1 MLPLS
6 ARRALAGSARLGPVA
21 LAALALAPCGCSKP
35 LSQAECN
42 GLLDRYVEKLVGMD
56 RPDTPPAEVFR
67 LQAET
72 RARAAQD
79 PAFGECSERV
89 SRRAF
94 DCAMDAV
101 SADEMEQCLL

>member
-6 ARRALAGSARLGPVA
+6 ARAGQPKARARTVTLAL
-21 LAALALAPCGCSKP
+21 LALATSGCGKP
-35 LSQAECN
+35 LSQVECN

-56 RPDTPPAEVFR
+56 EPNTPPAEVFR
-67 LQAET
+67 LQAEA
-72 RARAAQD
+72 RARAARD

-94 DCAMDAV
+94 DCAMDAI

>member
-1 MLPLS
+1 MFPLGAVPR
-6 ARRALAGSARLGPVA
+6 ARAIARAVA
-21 LAALALAPCGCSKP
+21 LAFAVITLATGCGKR

-42 GLLDRYVEKLVGMD
+42 GLLDRYVEKLVGAD
-56 RPDTPPAEVFR
+56 RPDAPPAEVFR
-67 LQAET
+67 LQSEA
-72 RARAAQD
+72 RARAQKD
-79 PAFGECSERV
+79 PSFGECSERV

>member
-1 MLPLS
+1 MFSLS
-6 ARRALAGSARLGPVA
+6 ARRAWRSACSHSVAFILLA
-21 LAALALAPCGCSKP
+21 LAASGCGKP
-35 LSQAECN
+35 LTSVECN

-56 RPDTPPAEVFR
+56 DPNTPPAEVFR
-67 LQAET
+67 LQAEA

>member
-1 MLPLS
+1 MLPLG
-6 ARRALAGSARLGPVA
+6 ARRRSRARAGVF
-21 LAALALAPCGCSKP
+21 AAGLLFVISGCGKP

-42 GLLDRYVEKLVGMD
+42 GLLDRYVEKLVGAD
-56 RPDTPPAEVFR
+56 RPDAPSAEVFR
-67 LQAET
+67 LQTEA
-72 RARAAQD
+72 RVRAAKD

-94 DCAMDAV
+94 DCAMDAI